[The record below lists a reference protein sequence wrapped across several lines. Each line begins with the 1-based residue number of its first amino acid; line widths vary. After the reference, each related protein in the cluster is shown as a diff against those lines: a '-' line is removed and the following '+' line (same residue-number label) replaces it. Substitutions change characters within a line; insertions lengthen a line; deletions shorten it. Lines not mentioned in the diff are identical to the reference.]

1 MTAIGATRS
10 ALVVRRAS
18 WSVRLHLRSIVI
30 GLALVVATLVIA
42 IWSIMVGD
50 FPVSV
55 RQVLRA
61 VVGDGG
67 KDAEFIVQTL
77 RLPRALTAMM
87 VGAAWFGFGDDLS
100 ESQRPD
106 RRSIRGPSAGLF
118 ESAIVADQAFRV
130 PH

>member
-1 MTAIGATRS
+1 MAHRS
-10 ALVVRRAS
+10 RFGMRGHGHCLREGRKLRPPELLEVRAAP
-18 WSVRLHLRSIVI
+18 
-30 GLALVVATLVIA
+30 GGGVA
-42 IWSIMVGD
+42 
-50 FPVSV
+50 
-55 RQVLRA
+55 
-61 VVGDGG
+61 
-67 KDAEFIVQTL
+67 
-77 RLPRALTAMM
+77 AMM